1 MANKRYTEVAV
12 NITVDFTGWATD
24 CSIEEAEKL
33 AIKSL
38 TDDIEGHL
46 VINVDTESLGNEILG
61 NESLGKEILGIE
73 FLVSLN

>member
-1 MANKRYTEVAV
+1 MDKQYTEVTV
-12 NITVDFTGWATD
+12 NITVDFTGWGKN

-46 VINVDTESLGNEILG
+46 VINVDTESLGNEIK
-61 NESLGKEILGIE
+61 ESDNDE
-73 FLVSLN
+73 